1 MFFNYANLSHS
12 RKHFIDVAVK
22 EMPHLLK
29 NKTINRQEMFE
40 LCNRTGMNPAQW
52 LTISANSVSRGV
64 FHFPVPT
71 HTETH
76 SNQDEDIIIQTETDE
91 EILERIGKRFGA
103 IDSCVRSVAAGD
115 IKSMILSGSPGVGK
129 THEVNAVL
137 KELDDKAECDFVF
150 VSGRTKATGLY
161 KLLYDNRFAGTVLV
175 VDDMDSAL
183 DNEDSL
189 NILKKACDLKDT
201 RKISWLSEARLV
213 SEEDGADIPK
223 SFEYEGSII
232 FITNKDFDNLMR
244 KDTKLSPHL
253 DALISRSLYINLGI
267 NTTREI
273 LIRIKQVMGFG
284 MLLDKGFSEE
294 EQNAIYD
301 YMVANADNL
310 RELSL
315 RMLEKI
321 SIIYRANPDDWQEM
335 TRITC
340 FKK

>member
-1 MFFNYANLSHS
+1 MFNYSNLSHS
-12 RKHFIDVAVK
+12 RRVFIDNAVK
-22 EMPHLLK
+22 VFPELLTTK
-29 NKTINRQEMFE
+29 QISKQQIQEVCYKT
-40 LCNRTGMNPAQW
+40 GVNPPQW
-52 LTISANSVSRGV
+52 LSVSANSVSRGV
-64 FHFPVPT
+64 FHFPVPDIKT
-71 HTETH
+71 TED
-76 SNQDEDIIIQTETDE
+76 NQDEDIIINTETDE
-91 EILERIGKRFGA
+91 EILERITKRFGA
-103 IDSCVRSVAAGD
+103 IDSCVHSVAAGD

-150 VSGRTKATGLY
+150 MSGRIKATGLY
-161 KLLYDNRFAGTVLV
+161 KLLYDNRFANSVLV
-175 VDDMDSAL
+175 LDDMDSIFAF
-183 DNEDSL
+183 EDSL
-189 NILKKACDLKDT
+189 NILKKACDLKPV
-201 RKISWLSEARLV
+201 RKISWLSETKFV
-213 SEEDGADIPK
+213 SDEDGADIPR
-223 SFEYEGSII
+223 SFDYEGSVI
-232 FITNKDFDNLMR
+232 FITNIDFDNLMR

-273 LIRIKQVMGFG
+273 LLRVKQVMEYG
-284 MLLDKGFSEE
+284 MLTDKGFSEE
-294 EQNAIYD
+294 EQNAMYD

-321 SIIYRANPDDWQEM
+321 SIIYRANPDNWQEM

>member
-1 MFFNYANLSHS
+1 MFFSYANLSHS

-64 FHFPVPT
+64 FHFPVPNNV
-71 HTETH
+71 ETQA
-76 SNQDEDIIIQTETDE
+76 NQDDDIIIQTETDE
-91 EILERIGKRFGA
+91 EILERITKRFGA

-129 THEVNAVL
+129 THEVNTVL

-150 VSGRTKATGLY
+150 MSGRIKATGLY
-161 KLLYDNRFAGTVLV
+161 KLLYDNRFPSSVLV
-175 VDDMDSAL
+175 LDDMDSIFAY
-183 DNEDSL
+183 EDSL
-189 NILKKACDLKDT
+189 NILKKACDLEPS
-201 RKISWLSEARLV
+201 RKISWLSETKFT
-213 SEEDGADIPK
+213 SDEDGADIPRT
-223 SFEYEGSII
+223 FDYEGSVI
-232 FITNKDFDNLMR
+232 FITNIDFDNLMR

-273 LIRIKQVMGFG
+273 LLRVKQVMEYG
-284 MLLDKGFSEE
+284 MLTDKGFSEE
-294 EQNAIYD
+294 EQNAMYD

-321 SIIYRANPDDWQEM
+321 SIIYRANPDNWQEM